1 MYTRRPCDHPIIILV
16 FQNVDTPKYQ
26 CGTIQNLSA
35 PSKSR
40 RHPPSTFLFLLNQQ
54 CQKPDEETSVSRP
67 NIPVKPGSAFPQQS
81 ERNRYLCVRFRSY
94 KSQTPE
100 RAPQPP
106 EATAPPRSMSGV
118 IGPHFWTVNEVFRE
132 KSFLCYVIENAKKK
146 LNFGVRS
153 PFSGPFFRGNHRIF
167 LTNR

>member
-1 MYTRRPCDHPIIILV
+1 MLSLPPAFVLSQDQTLKLRIRSFGITVFRSKLTRVMYTRRSEDHPIIILV

-26 CGTIQNLSA
+26 CGTIKTLSDL
-35 PSKSR
+35 SKSR

-67 NIPVKPGSAFPQQS
+67 NIPVKPGSAFPHQS
-81 ERNRYLCVRFRSY
+81 ERNRYLSVTKPLY

-118 IGPHFWTVNEVFRE
+118 IGP
-132 KSFLCYVIENAKKK
+132 SF
-146 LNFGVRS
+146 
-153 PFSGPFFRGNHRIF
+153 
-167 LTNR
+167 